1 MHTITR
7 IAKWAVVGLMML
19 LAMNVITG
27 IAFARPQRSSVWV
40 ECHHWCGHLMV
51 LGSWLAFAVSL
62 ATFIAGGAIEGRWR
76 LGLLGAIIG
85 FFTLLLIL
93 HTSFTGYLGPSHM
106 PDVGPETRM
115 RFQAIHILLEP
126 TLLIV
131 VLAWWLSLLRR
142 LGRIHA

>member
-1 MHTITR
+1 MHVVAR
-7 IAKWAVVGLMML
+7 LAKWAVAGLMVL

-27 IAFARPQRSSVWV
+27 IAFAKPQKTLVWA
-40 ECHHWCGHLMV
+40 ECHQWSGRLMV

-62 ATFIAGGAIEGRWR
+62 AAFITGGAIEGRWR

-93 HTSFTGYLGPSHM
+93 HTSFTGYLGPSRL
-106 PDVGPETRM
+106 PDITPETQM
-115 RFQAIHILLEP
+115 RFQAIHKLLEP

-131 VLAWWLSLLRR
+131 ILTSWLFLLRR
-142 LGRIHA
+142 LGRIHT